1 MVWNH
6 TKTQNSSYDSYVVH
20 FLGSQSLNK
29 LKTKNK
35 THGKNTLFKGQN
47 SITKEKKKKKISS
60 KGIQQD
66 NFRLVKMCVVQKMPF
81 FTSLTDQ
88 QF

>member
-47 SITKEKKKKKISS
+47 SITKEKKRSA
-60 KGIQQD
+60 
-66 NFRLVKMCVVQKMPF
+66 VKESNRIIFVWLKCA
-81 FTSLTDQ
+81 
-88 QF
+88 